1 MQFSKL
7 GSMNED
13 VKYMMSRFSAHKDQ
27 ILSEYETNEEFR
39 SLCEDFYSSALILEN
54 CKKKILK
61 DKKSELE
68 YRKLFLDL
76 ENEVL
81 NFLGAEDNV

>member
-1 MQFSKL
+1 MEFWKQE
-7 GSMNED
+7 SMSED
-13 VKYMMSRFSAHKDQ
+13 VKFMMSRFSAYKEQ
-27 ILSEYETNEEFR
+27 ILDAYETNEEFK

-54 CKKKILK
+54 YKKKILK

-76 ENEVL
+76 ENEVF
-81 NFLGAEDNV
+81 NFFGTE

>member
-1 MQFSKL
+1 MS
-7 GSMNED
+7 ED
-13 VKYMMSRFSAHKDQ
+13 VKFMMSRFSAYKEQ
-27 ILSEYETNEEFR
+27 ILDAYETNEEFK

-54 CKKKILK
+54 YKKKILK

-81 NFLGAEDNV
+81 NFLGTEE

>member
-1 MQFSKL
+1 
-7 GSMNED
+7 MNED
-13 VKYMMSRFSAHKDQ
+13 VKYMMSRFSAYKEQ
-27 ILSEYETNEEFR
+27 ILDAYETNEEFK

-54 CKKKILK
+54 YKKKILK

-76 ENEVL
+76 ENEIL

>member
-1 MQFSKL
+1 MEFWKQE
-7 GSMNED
+7 SMSED
-13 VKYMMSRFSAHKDQ
+13 VKFMMSRFSAYKEQ
-27 ILSEYETNEEFR
+27 ILDAYETNEEFK

-54 CKKKILK
+54 YKKKILK

-81 NFLGAEDNV
+81 NFLGTEE

>member
-1 MQFSKL
+1 MS
-7 GSMNED
+7 ED
-13 VKYMMSRFSAHKDQ
+13 VKFMMSRFSAYKDQ
-27 ILSEYETNEEFR
+27 ILDAYETNEEFK
-39 SLCEDFYSSALILEN
+39 SLCEDFYSSAMILEN
-54 CKKKILK
+54 YKRKILK

-81 NFLGAEDNV
+81 NFLGAEDNVQDP

>member
-1 MQFSKL
+1 MS
-7 GSMNED
+7 ED
-13 VKYMMSRFSAHKDQ
+13 IKYMLSRFSAYKKQ
-27 ILSEYETNEEFR
+27 ILDAYETNEEFK
-39 SLCEDFYSSALILEN
+39 SLWEDFYSSAMILEN
-54 CKKKILK
+54 HKKKILK

-76 ENEVL
+76 ENEIL